1 MNIINRYRFLI
12 PEGDGGT
19 GGGGGTGDGG
29 SGDGGTGATGL
40 SADDKKEISAMIGG
54 AFKALVSRGSMA
66 DAIKSQIEAANA
78 PILEKLNAIGQE
90 PPPKV
95 KEGDDDP
102 KVKKLES
109 EMSTLKAQLKAKD
122 VETAAAADKLL
133 RDGEQSALE
142 KALRDNG
149 VDEARLSGAA
159 ALLIH
164 GDKRIKRD
172 ENGNVAMTF
181 QRDGY
186 VDLEPVGKGV
196 IEWLDT
202 DTGKAYL
209 PATGAGGSG
218 NLGGNRPK
226 PGDKPQTKQEALAA
240 LGEMMMN
247 KG

>member
-1 MNIINRYRFLI
+1 MKIINRYRFLI
-12 PEGDGGT
+12 PEDGGGGDGGT
-19 GGGGGTGDGG
+19 GGGDGGDGG
-29 SGDGGTGATGL
+29 DKGL
-40 SADDKKEISAMIGG
+40 SDAAKKEISGMIGG

-78 PILEKLNAIGQE
+78 PIMEKLNALGE
-90 PPPKV
+90 TPPPKV

-122 VETAAAADKLL
+122 VETTAAAEKLL
-133 RDGEQSALE
+133 RDGEKSALE

-149 VDEARLSGAA
+149 VDEARLGGAA

-164 GDKRIKRD
+164 SDKRIKRD
-172 ENGNVAMTF
+172 DNGNVSMTF

-186 VDLEPVGKGV
+186 VDLEPVDKGV

-218 NLGGNRPK
+218 NTGGKRPK
-226 PGDKPQTKQEALAA
+226 PGDKKQTAQEALTAI
-240 LGEMMMN
+240 GEMMLG